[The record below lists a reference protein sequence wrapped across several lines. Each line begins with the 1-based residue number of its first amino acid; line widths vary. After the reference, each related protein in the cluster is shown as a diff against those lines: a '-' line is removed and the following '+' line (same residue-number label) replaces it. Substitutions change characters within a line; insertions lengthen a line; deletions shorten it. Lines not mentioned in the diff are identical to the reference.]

1 MHYHLAA
8 MHPFLD
14 GNGRT
19 TRALEALMLQRCG
32 LREVSFVPISNYYY
46 DEKVTYLESL
56 AKVREEHHDL
66 THFLN
71 FVLRGVALQTKRL
84 AEKLKRVVSK
94 EIFRNFMHE
103 LSVKLET
110 MRKRAII
117 KRQLVV
123 LNHLPVVY

>member
-1 MHYHLAA
+1 
-8 MHPFLD
+8 
-14 GNGRT
+14 
-19 TRALEALMLQRCG
+19 MLQRCG
-32 LREVSFVPISNYYY
+32 LREVSFFPISNYYY
-46 DEKVTYLESL
+46 DEKVAYLESL

-71 FVLRGVALQTKRL
+71 FVLRGVALQAKRL

-110 MRKRAII
+110 MRKRVII

>member
-8 MHPFLD
+8 MHLFLD
-14 GNGRT
+14 GIGRT
-19 TRALEALMLQRCG
+19 KRALEALMLQRCG

-46 DEKVTYLESL
+46 DEKVAYLESL

-71 FVLRGVALQTKRL
+71 FVLKGVALQAKRL

-103 LSVKLET
+103 LAVKLEAT
-110 MRKRAII
+110 RKRVII

-123 LNHLPVVY
+123 LNHLLVVY